1 MKFIPAK
8 FCHDNKTQYICTTE
22 NKKHAVIA
30 QLVEWKLPK
39 LQVASSSLVYRSQKN
54 VARNCMSTF
63 LLFMAMSF

>member
-54 VARNCMSTF
+54 VGTQLHVNIFTF
-63 LLFMAMSF
+63 HGDIL